1 MERQAVV
8 PASARIIIW
17 LCSLLLALTL
27 AVWLITPAPQPT
39 APQVPSIPQPRL
51 PAIPLPAGTD
61 PESVALR
68 GAILNGERIYQRLCY
83 HCHGRQG
90 KGDNN
95 AYMESIGHKPA
106 DHTDL
111 AAMQRLSDT
120 EFFLALRDGVKDKRG
135 WFTMPPWASVLTA
148 TEMWDVIIYVRRLP
162 LSELPPDPTLS
173 RPR

>member
-1 MERQAVV
+1 MP
-8 PASARIIIW
+8 PASARII
-17 LCSLLLALTL
+17 LLLCGLLCVCALV
-27 AVWLITPAPQPT
+27 VWLVAPTSQVTTLSSTLPSTPPPPLPQ
-39 APQVPSIPQPRL
+39 
-51 PAIPLPAGTD
+51 IPLPAGTD

-111 AAMQRLSDT
+111 ATMQRLSDT
-120 EFFLALRDGVKDKRG
+120 EFFLALRDGVRDKRG
-135 WFTMPPWASVLTA
+135 WLTMPPWASVLTP
-148 TEMWDVIIYVRRLP
+148 TEMWDVITYVRRLP
-162 LSELPPDPTLS
+162 LAESSTNQLP
-173 RPR
+173 